1 MSYYLREILDITRG
15 GVINTTGIR
24 ARTGV
29 FANAN
34 TVTAAVSETVTANL
48 VDTNRLIVRGQ
59 TAGSGGFAADSID
72 VANAIFGNVQVTG
85 GITALGSNAISFR
98 WLSVANFPPAASHEG
113 SFAYAEDTGIMY
125 YARDGAWLEVSSAQ
139 VGAQVQGSAASYLY
153 IGTFGGEDTVDLT
166 IRVGQRLARA
176 VISKASGA
184 GPPALSSVVSP
195 TPESMPAFTLYSQPM
210 ADTYRVWVLG
220 GGTGGEIV
228 EALAS
233 TRAVYQ
239 NEGLGFS
246 ATQPANTTAIL
257 LGVSTAGARLGIGL
271 RDPTQALDVVGN
283 VRASGTVV
291 ATALTGNLSGGS
303 VTLTG
308 ALAAAAVTASGN
320 VEASNVR
327 ASGKISALLGFTGG
341 LTGDVL
347 GNVTAAGNIVAAG
360 NVNAANM
367 RVTSVVTAAS
377 FVGPLTG
384 NVTAQGNVNAA
395 NVRAT
400 DTVTAATLRGNLVAT
415 GNVDAGNVIAVANV
429 HAANVRATDT
439 VSATTLQ
446 GNLVA
451 ENVTLSGNLSVAN
464 VAVTPAELG
473 YLGGVS
479 SAIQT
484 QLAAKAN
491 TANPSANTLV
501 IQPSTNLR
509 DFVNTHAVTWHS
521 DSSAQLTVNGLY
533 LNDVIDTA
541 ADGGGQHVA
550 YTGVPGRPL
559 TLVIQPYSGM
569 PILPKGWQGTAS
581 WVVAKSYH
589 PSSATNDG
597 VELQTSLDGSYW
609 TTVATYRPATT
620 STVFDGSYTFGAQL
634 ERDTYLRLRMK
645 ASYSASIT
653 PNIKFYSLSVSS
665 HPLEFRGIVERQLAL
680 SVPVHLFVSPAG
692 SDANAGTVADPLQ
705 TLTAARDKA
714 RTLRSAGNPIVVN
727 IRQGVY
733 TTPLALTEADS
744 GVTFLAFNGEKVV
757 LSPGRFLSAADFVPI
772 DAVTHAAVYAKLSPA
787 IRSSVLVASVPG
799 LDLADG
805 AWGFNVQGVR
815 PRPRLFVDGELCDL
829 CRYPKKSTPYTEWP
843 RLASVVTASGAGQAF
858 TYDSAFTRPT
868 TWSAS
873 DDVWVTGLP
882 TKSWAV
888 VHSRAILNAG
898 TSTVTLATPYTV
910 YSLEGPT
917 TNYAQW
923 MYFENVAEELVDP
936 GEYHI
941 DVVNNLVYLIPP
953 TSWTAASEIAF
964 TNDTAAGVAMVTVTD
979 AADVTLRGLT
989 CAHSTSP
996 LISVVRGTN
1005 ITIAEC
1011 ALTNSNE
1018 RGVSVYGI
1026 DCSVEACSFR
1036 NLGTSG
1042 ASIAG
1047 GNLGRLVFAGN
1058 NKIQGCTVDECGV
1071 FNGAYNCGF
1080 ALSGVRNII
1089 RNNRFLRAQ
1098 GQFITWSAIPGNH
1111 GALIEN
1117 NEFYDAS
1124 AIFLDGGAIY
1134 GGAYEDPRWLDN
1146 TIRYNVFR
1154 CKGLSADLHTFGLQK
1169 PCVYLDYLGG
1179 GWTVCENVF
1188 HGAKDAVL
1196 VNGGHRNAIRDN
1208 YFVEC
1213 RVAINFTEP
1222 TSSINSSVLPS
1233 LRTKW
1238 QAVWDLVLSQ
1248 PSFAASE
1255 LAAAFPHLLTLL
1267 ANGQTITTLPTTF
1280 TLRVE
1285 NNVANS
1291 SRSAFAFL
1299 AQGSTVTGLPY
1310 LKSKGNVLEPDS
1322 TACMTLASQRLSMSI
1337 PFLVERF
1344 GGKTL
1349 MTFSNNPTQYVY
1361 LGTYGQGS
1369 GYTEVA
1375 GTVDIEIRDT
1385 GNSRFAVSRYT
1396 VVKSYNVVPVVAT
1409 ALTPGNSST
1418 PQYTFFAE
1426 MVGVNAYRLWVFG
1439 GGFVSTSGGAEYKI
1453 STAGIFKNEA
1463 LGSSATQP
1471 AGTTLLGIGLTTAG
1485 TKVGINLPANTQLVS
1500 TLQVHGTANVTT
1512 SLQVSGATSTAAAP
1526 TLTLTD
1532 AQTGLFRP
1540 EANVLAVSTAA
1551 AERLRVTA
1559 TGNVGI
1565 GTIAPTAKLH
1575 VAGNVAVD
1583 GALMKSN
1590 WFRGNAATQNTTTA
1604 DLGTLPD
1611 LVMASPAEREAAASS
1626 LLARPGPTGA
1636 TAWTDMVWAEGAGL
1650 FVAVGTG
1657 AVVAT
1662 SPNGIVWTTRAVT
1675 NSQWNTVVYS
1685 AERREFV
1692 ALAVGT
1698 GPRAMVSTDGAV
1710 TWVTGTTANDTA
1722 LWASIAWAPSLNLY
1736 AAVAASGST
1745 LVMTSP
1751 DAQTWTAVSGVTATG
1766 WQRLVWADTFGMFI
1780 AVGFGTGFLMTSSN
1794 GTTWTTR
1801 AMAASLTWRSLAF
1814 APELGMAVAVAQTGV
1829 GSRVATTKDGITWTL
1844 RATPEQDWR
1853 AVAWSGSLGTFL
1865 AFARDGATRAMSSA
1879 DGINWV
1885 TRASGDD
1892 AALWHR
1898 VVWARGLS
1906 IFCALSN
1913 TGNVVATSRPLLPTS
1928 KTTIVM
1934 NPAFFSANAQTG
1946 GVAFGGDVAA
1956 KSLQVTSTTA
1966 TAAAPALTLTDAQ
1979 SGLFRPAANVVAIST
1994 ASTERLRV
2002 SATGN
2007 VGIGTQDPS
2016 AKLHVAGTFRAD
2028 DTITAPSAVIANVT
2042 STTMQVSSITTDQ
2055 LQITEGGGVAI
2066 AGAFTLRADV
2076 ATGLTVDGD
2085 VYQYNGNIYG
2095 QGAGITGFK
2104 ERQNPNMEGRLA
2116 EYANSARRLY
2126 VSTTGSDANHGKSR
2140 DKALRT
2146 IKKAAAL
2153 AVFGT
2158 VIWVE
2163 AGVYTENNPI
2173 YIPSNVAVLGDS
2185 LRNTLLLAANPRLD
2199 YFHCANMNYFSQ
2211 LRFIDLRA
2219 PGYCCAFPCALTAVE
2234 VVAQGITAPG
2244 DRLMTST
2251 RVPIL
2256 FSPEAPTGYYLANQP
2271 PLPEDA
2277 DLVEAA
2283 IAGLVEG
2290 FALVVANGVNTPF
2303 PDGALRNAGGYR
2315 RASDLLLA
2323 NKALLQAKVL
2333 AWVVLQPFY
2342 AAYTPEQQVALVAT
2356 CSRDVGYIVDGL
2368 AADLVAGS
2376 YLTTL
2381 EYAGRYFEGA
2391 VSVLPP
2397 DQRTPTIDAIRQL
2410 GYADPLNPPAGP
2422 AYAIKVA
2429 TETAIAIAEPGLPQL
2444 YFGVQS
2450 SEDSVAP
2457 GETMAS
2463 AIARLESLLD
2473 GFAAVVASPSAQ
2485 FGAAAASLVR
2495 GAGQSRI
2502 ADVIDARASSLKT
2515 KVIAWTEDAANG
2527 VTLGPDNKARCA
2539 RDVGFILE
2547 AVAYDLRNGSF
2558 LRSREYAL
2566 KYYRG
2571 SGLSYLPPGQVT
2583 PTVNAILYLKSQIV
2597 VAALAATAA
2606 GNMFDGNPSTTYE
2619 SLLAYRNL
2627 NGSTDAVGATITV
2640 ELPGPKMYV
2649 GYRVKRA
2656 NLKKWR
2662 LEARETPTSAWTTV
2676 HEVDGVQA
2684 AVTDATGAALET
2696 EEAVL
2701 RASALFQ
2708 GMAVVIEDLGNE
2720 AAWSQAAFENAG
2732 GFTTAASLL
2741 LANKSFLQAEVVA
2754 WVVVQQFYVA
2764 LTGDQKLALQDKC
2777 TRDVGFLVDAVVG
2790 DLRVGGFSRSQ
2801 EAALAYYNGAVSRLV
2816 TPGTVTPTADAVRRL
2831 GVLAASCIRNVA
2843 PADGESLQSAVFQ
2856 AFDDAAS
2863 SDVGVTYGTTALAG
2877 YSFYR
2882 LVMLQS
2888 QGSLNTFRV
2897 GNLEFL
2903 EMDLPD
2909 AYVDGPNTLYTVID
2923 SFDVEDG
2930 GSGYDPLAPP
2940 TVTVLNADGTSP
2952 VASGG
2957 EQAQATAV
2965 IVDGAVA
2972 RVRLNLKTFS
2982 SVQSLQITN
2991 GGAGYTA
2998 APTVVFGVGTATRVA
3013 RALSWIDKTGRVV
3026 RVEVLDGGAGYSA
3039 APSAIF
3045 VPTNGTSP
3053 TTPATA
3059 VASMQGTRDPGR
3071 EWSLARGKKYEGGAA
3086 TVTVSAPSG
3095 VGGVTARVVAIMA
3108 DDYADLGVPVYD
3120 PTDGDGELRR
3130 NVDERGRL
3138 RALKIRHRGYGYY
3151 DTPAENPPFVSVLAP
3166 TAIRPFITGSPY
3178 VQNCSNI
3185 TGPFDTDGEKVPV
3198 TWPLPWNPSNIYN
3211 VPGPN
3216 VGYDPA
3222 KPSNPAKGVRTLDNY
3237 GSGGGIRID
3246 GRCPLPLSP
3255 LRSFVVDAFT
3265 QVSQC
3270 GIGFF
3275 LTNLAYS
3282 QFVSTFGTFCTIHAL
3297 ATGGS
3302 FGNFSNS
3309 VTDFGRYGLL
3319 ARGYYRVPY
3328 LKATVLPIPEADLV
3342 SFDKTYIRTFNSK
3355 PYYGSQ
3361 LATVTFLT
3369 AGKGYVTI
3377 PGSPGFPT
3385 VTIAPP
3391 WVVDQQRDQEQ
3402 AQASVAIDVST
3413 SILKELN
3420 LNPDFQGKGYR
3431 SVPAVAIQ
3439 PPSGYNPELTQPGIV
3454 PAVGEAVL
3462 RGVPMIRVRIT
3473 GGLPLRFANNR
3484 KPDTLSI
3491 VRIHGKFYTV
3501 QGASLVTDAVDS
3513 DTYDV
3518 AFGGTEGAPPYVDV
3532 GHNIAFF
3539 QVSYLS
3545 TGGHVF
3551 EYVGDLERGGTYNS
3565 LPEYGG
3571 IPSSANEIKYE
3582 LPAKVFFTASDH
3594 LGNQRVGEF
3603 FSINQATGS
3612 VKLDAKNFDLT
3623 RISSLGPFLRDGV
3636 AQGVVMREVSANEGL
3651 KASTGAADPSTVPT
3665 QSAVKTY
3672 VDKRAVPIDGVGI
3685 VDGAF
3690 LRWNN
3695 GVSQKYEWASAV
3707 AEDLGVISVVLRAD
3721 VINGLVADGDAK
3733 IFGNLTVDS
3742 LITEVGLQTPQM
3754 ALQAG
3759 TEVAPALTVGSAQ
3772 GGVFGPAANVVAIS
3786 TAGGERMRVTPAG
3799 DVGIGTLA
3807 PSAKLHVAGN
3817 AAIDGSVIVSGN
3829 LSSTGAINGVAP
3841 LELAY
3846 LAGIRT
3852 PATFVAKFIDVTAYG
3867 LKGDGSIDNTPL
3879 LQQLIDD
3886 IPAGF
3891 PDYFTISLLFPRGNF
3906 RFGSPVVLKHLST
3919 TIRGSGMHTTTLRI
3933 TDQSP
3938 TTNFISSSFFDSTY
3952 GQKCTVEIYDLSL
3965 RSTGTGREGTADP
3978 TNPYVTGALLDLS
3991 NAILLSMRNV
4001 FVEAWDR
4008 IGIRLTGVSFL
4019 VMTHVQVD
4027 NYTNTCLVKHGGSGD
4042 FVNCLFRQRSVA
4054 FDSAAGVGIGGSTRG
4069 PCVYMS
4075 GETPGMVFAGNRL
4088 GGGGPK
4094 YISKVAS
4101 IVVGGTT
4108 ATLTTVQAHML
4119 QVGDLV
4125 LLSGTGVAAY
4135 DWKGFTVVSVP
4146 TSTTL
4151 TFGVLAG
4158 TAGTSTGLATSRHVS
4173 LLIDNEP
4180 KSASGAFNESMFA
4193 NNMFEAQTGS
4203 EDVKLNKSP
4212 GSCSVLIDATQG
4224 PREMA
4229 GNQFTANYYDFGA
4242 IGLYARSGTGTSS
4255 QVRGLSIV
4263 GGSFQSYEAAV
4274 RLAGCRHV
4282 VISGI
4287 QTNGQG
4293 DFFGATSPPGHAA
4306 LLVDDTY
4313 SSVLTRGLTVYGC
4326 NLGAPRSHDP
4336 AGGPYNEFDHAIKLI
4351 TPGGMTDITVS
4362 DNELVGNVSVFVQE
4376 NGQLAASARVVVHHN
4391 RQYILGNPTVVLSR
4405 PAAAVVD
4412 VGLSDH
4418 VEITSTGTPVTTL
4431 QPAWYGRELVVI
4443 ARGGSVAIGGSVTL
4457 ASGVPQKLFYD
4468 GTAWLSM

>member
-34 TVTAAVSETVTANL
+34 TVTAGVSETVTANL

-59 TAGSGGFAADSID
+59 STNGSGGFTADAID

-85 GITALGSNAISFR
+85 AITALGSNNAISFR

-125 YARDGAWLEVSSAQ
+125 YAREGTWLEVSSAQ
-139 VGAQVQGSAASYLY
+139 VGAQVQGSAAAYLY
-153 IGTFGGEDTVDLT
+153 IGTFGGQDAVDLT
-166 IRVGQRLARA
+166 LRVGQRLARA

-210 ADTYRVWVLG
+210 ADTYRLWVLG
-220 GGTGGEIV
+220 GGTGGETV
-228 EALAS
+228 DALAS
-233 TRAVYQ
+233 TRAAFQ
-239 NEGLGFS
+239 NEALGFS
-246 ATQPANTTAIL
+246 ATQPANTAAL
-257 LGVSTAGARLGIGL
+257 VLGVSTAGARLGIGL

-283 VRASGTVV
+283 VRASGAVV
-291 ATALTGNLSGGS
+291 ATALTGNLSGSS

-308 ALAAAAVTASGN
+308 AMAAAAVTASGN

-327 ASGKISALLGFTGG
+327 ASGTISAVLGFTGG

-360 NVNAANM
+360 NVNAANV

-377 FVGPLTG
+377 FAGPLTG
-384 NVTAQGNVNAA
+384 NVTAPGNVNAA

-415 GNVDAGNVIAVANV
+415 GNVDAGNVVAVANV
-429 HAANVRATDT
+429 NAANVRATDT
-439 VSATTLQ
+439 VSAATLR

-451 ENVTLSGNLSVAN
+451 TAN
-464 VAVTPAELG
+464 VDAGNVNAVTA
-473 YLGGVS
+473 VR
-479 SAIQT
+479 AAT
-484 QLAAKAN
+484 LAA
-491 TANPSANTLV
+491 T
-501 IQPSTNLR
+501 
-509 DFVNTHAVTWHS
+509 
-521 DSSAQLTVNGLY
+521 
-533 LNDVIDTA
+533 
-541 ADGGGQHVA
+541 
-550 YTGVPGRPL
+550 
-559 TLVIQPYSGM
+559 
-569 PILPKGWQGTAS
+569 GTA
-581 WVVAKSYH
+581 
-589 PSSATNDG
+589 
-597 VELQTSLDGSYW
+597 
-609 TTVATYRPATT
+609 
-620 STVFDGSYTFGAQL
+620 
-634 ERDTYLRLRMK
+634 
-645 ASYSASIT
+645 
-653 PNIKFYSLSVSS
+653 
-665 HPLEFRGIVERQLAL
+665 
-680 SVPVHLFVSPAG
+680 
-692 SDANAGTVADPLQ
+692 
-705 TLTAARDKA
+705 
-714 RTLRSAGNPIVVN
+714 
-727 IRQGVY
+727 
-733 TTPLALTEADS
+733 
-744 GVTFLAFNGEKVV
+744 
-757 LSPGRFLSAADFVPI
+757 
-772 DAVTHAAVYAKLSPA
+772 
-787 IRSSVLVASVPG
+787 
-799 LDLADG
+799 
-805 AWGFNVQGVR
+805 
-815 PRPRLFVDGELCDL
+815 
-829 CRYPKKSTPYTEWP
+829 
-843 RLASVVTASGAGQAF
+843 
-858 TYDSAFTRPT
+858 
-868 TWSAS
+868 
-873 DDVWVTGLP
+873 
-882 TKSWAV
+882 
-888 VHSRAILNAG
+888 
-898 TSTVTLATPYTV
+898 
-910 YSLEGPT
+910 
-917 TNYAQW
+917 
-923 MYFENVAEELVDP
+923 
-936 GEYHI
+936 
-941 DVVNNLVYLIPP
+941 
-953 TSWTAASEIAF
+953 TAASF
-964 TNDTAAGVAMVTVTD
+964 VGPLTGNVTAAGISAGSGTD
-979 AADVTLRGLT
+979 
-989 CAHSTSP
+989 
-996 LISVVRGTN
+996 
-1005 ITIAEC
+1005 
-1011 ALTNSNE
+1011 
-1018 RGVSVYGI
+1018 
-1026 DCSVEACSFR
+1026 
-1036 NLGTSG
+1036 
-1042 ASIAG
+1042 
-1047 GNLGRLVFAGN
+1047 
-1058 NKIQGCTVDECGV
+1058 
-1071 FNGAYNCGF
+1071 
-1080 ALSGVRNII
+1080 
-1089 RNNRFLRAQ
+1089 
-1098 GQFITWSAIPGNH
+1098 
-1111 GALIEN
+1111 
-1117 NEFYDAS
+1117 
-1124 AIFLDGGAIY
+1124 
-1134 GGAYEDPRWLDN
+1134 
-1146 TIRYNVFR
+1146 
-1154 CKGLSADLHTFGLQK
+1154 
-1169 PCVYLDYLGG
+1169 
-1179 GWTVCENVF
+1179 
-1188 HGAKDAVL
+1188 
-1196 VNGGHRNAIRDN
+1196 
-1208 YFVEC
+1208 
-1213 RVAINFTEP
+1213 
-1222 TSSINSSVLPS
+1222 
-1233 LRTKW
+1233 
-1238 QAVWDLVLSQ
+1238 
-1248 PSFAASE
+1248 
-1255 LAAAFPHLLTLL
+1255 
-1267 ANGQTITTLPTTF
+1267 
-1280 TLRVE
+1280 
-1285 NNVANS
+1285 
-1291 SRSAFAFL
+1291 
-1299 AQGSTVTGLPY
+1299 
-1310 LKSKGNVLEPDS
+1310 
-1322 TACMTLASQRLSMSI
+1322 TLA
-1337 PFLVERF
+1337 
-1344 GGKTL
+1344 
-1349 MTFSNNPTQYVY
+1349 
-1361 LGTYGQGS
+1361 
-1369 GYTEVA
+1369 
-1375 GTVDIEIRDT
+1375 
-1385 GNSRFAVSRYT
+1385 
-1396 VVKSYNVVPVVAT
+1396 
-1409 ALTPGNSST
+1409 
-1418 PQYTFFAE
+1418 
-1426 MVGVNAYRLWVFG
+1426 
-1439 GGFVSTSGGAEYKI
+1439 I
-1453 STAGIFKNEA
+1453 STAG
-1463 LGSSATQP
+1463 
-1471 AGTTLLGIGLTTAG
+1471 
-1485 TKVGINLPANTQLVS
+1485 
-1500 TLQVHGTANVTT
+1500 
-1512 SLQVSGATSTAAAP
+1512 
-1526 TLTLTD
+1526 
-1532 AQTGLFRP
+1532 
-1540 EANVLAVSTAA
+1540 
-1551 AERLRVTA
+1551 
-1559 TGNVGI
+1559 
-1565 GTIAPTAKLH
+1565 
-1575 VAGNVAVD
+1575 
-1583 GALMKSN
+1583 
-1590 WFRGNAATQNTTTA
+1590 
-1604 DLGTLPD
+1604 
-1611 LVMASPAEREAAASS
+1611 
-1626 LLARPGPTGA
+1626 
-1636 TAWTDMVWAEGAGL
+1636 
-1650 FVAVGTG
+1650 
-1657 AVVAT
+1657 
-1662 SPNGIVWTTRAVT
+1662 
-1675 NSQWNTVVYS
+1675 
-1685 AERREFV
+1685 
-1692 ALAVGT
+1692 
-1698 GPRAMVSTDGAV
+1698 
-1710 TWVTGTTANDTA
+1710 
-1722 LWASIAWAPSLNLY
+1722 
-1736 AAVAASGST
+1736 
-1745 LVMTSP
+1745 
-1751 DAQTWTAVSGVTATG
+1751 
-1766 WQRLVWADTFGMFI
+1766 
-1780 AVGFGTGFLMTSSN
+1780 
-1794 GTTWTTR
+1794 
-1801 AMAASLTWRSLAF
+1801 
-1814 APELGMAVAVAQTGV
+1814 
-1829 GSRVATTKDGITWTL
+1829 
-1844 RATPEQDWR
+1844 
-1853 AVAWSGSLGTFL
+1853 
-1865 AFARDGATRAMSSA
+1865 
-1879 DGINWV
+1879 
-1885 TRASGDD
+1885 
-1892 AALWHR
+1892 
-1898 VVWARGLS
+1898 
-1906 IFCALSN
+1906 
-1913 TGNVVATSRPLLPTS
+1913 
-1928 KTTIVM
+1928 
-1934 NPAFFSANAQTG
+1934 
-1946 GVAFGGDVAA
+1946 
-1956 KSLQVTSTTA
+1956 
-1966 TAAAPALTLTDAQ
+1966 
-1979 SGLFRPAANVVAIST
+1979 
-1994 ASTERLRV
+1994 TERMRIT
-2002 SATGN
+2002 AQGN
-2007 VGIGTQDPS
+2007 VGIGTQDPL
-2016 AKLHVAGTFRAD
+2016 AKLHVAGTLRAD
-2028 DTITAPSAVIANVT
+2028 DTITAPRAVIANVT

-2116 EYANSARRLY
+2116 DYANSARRLY

-2234 VVAQGITAPG
+2234 VVGQGITAPG

-2271 PLPEDA
+2271 PLPENA
-2277 DLVEAA
+2277 DLVGAA

-2290 FALVVANGVNTPF
+2290 FALVVQGGVNTPF
-2303 PDGALRNAGGYR
+2303 PEGALRNAGGYR

-2342 AAYTPEQQVALVAT
+2342 AAYTPEQQAALVAT

-2368 AADLVAGS
+2368 AVDLVAGS

-2391 VSVLPP
+2391 ASVLPP
-2397 DQRTPTIDAIRQL
+2397 DQRTPTINAIRQL
-2410 GYADPLNPPAGP
+2410 GYADPLNPAAGP
-2422 AYAIKVA
+2422 AYAIQVA
-2429 TETAIAIAEPGLPQL
+2429 TETPIAVAEPGLPQL

-2450 SEDSVAP
+2450 SEDSVSP

-2515 KVIAWTEDAANG
+2515 KVIAWTEDPANG
-2527 VTLGPDNKARCA
+2527 VTLGPDNKTRCA

-2547 AVAYDLRNGSF
+2547 AVAFDLRNGSF
-2558 LRSREYAL
+2558 LRSREYAM
-2566 KYYRG
+2566 KYYTG
-2571 SGLSYLPPGQVT
+2571 SGLSYLPPNQVT

-2597 VAALAATAA
+2597 VAALAATDA

-2662 LEARETPTSAWTTV
+2662 LEARETPTSAWTVV

-2708 GMAVVIEDLGNE
+2708 GMAAVIEELGNE

-2754 WVVVQQFYVA
+2754 WVVVQQFYVD
-2764 LTGDQKLALQDKC
+2764 LTGTAKVALRDKC

-2801 EAALAYYNGAVSRLV
+2801 EAALAYYNGAISRLV

-2856 AFDDAAS
+2856 AFDDAAA

-2877 YSFYR
+2877 YSYYR

-2940 TVTVLNADGTSP
+2940 TVTVLNKDGTSP
-2952 VASGG
+2952 AANGG

-2965 IVDGAVA
+2965 VVDGAVA

-2991 GGAGYTA
+2991 GGAGYTT
-2998 APTVVFGVGTATRVA
+2998 APAVVFGAGTATRVA

-3039 APSAIF
+3039 APSATF
-3045 VPTNGTSP
+3045 VATDGTSP

-3071 EWSLARGKKYEGGAA
+3071 EWSLARGKKYEGGEAR
-3086 TVTVSAPSG
+3086 VIVSAPPG

-3120 PTDGDGELRR
+3120 LTDGAGELRR

-3166 TAIRPFITGSPY
+3166 TAIRPYITGSPY

-3198 TWPLPWNPSNIYN
+3198 TWPLPWEPSNIYN
-3211 VPGPN
+3211 VLGGPKYN
-3216 VGYDPA
+3216 PT

-3342 SFDKTYIRTFNSK
+3342 SFDKTYIRTYNNR

-3369 AGKGYVTI
+3369 AGKGYYQI
-3377 PGSPGFPT
+3377 PGNPEFPT

-3391 WVVDQQRDQEQ
+3391 WVVDQQQDQEL

-3420 LNPDFQGKGYR
+3420 LNPEFQGKGYR
-3431 SVPAVAIQ
+3431 SVPAVTIQ
-3439 PPSGYNPELTQPGIV
+3439 PPSGYNPELAQPGIV

-3501 QGASLVTDAVDS
+3501 QGASLVFDETDPDRYEP

-3545 TGGHVF
+3545 TGSHVF

-3651 KASTGAADPSTVPT
+3651 RASTGAADPSTVPT

-3672 VDKRAVPIDGVGI
+3672 VDKRAVPIEGVGTP
-3685 VDGAF
+3685 DGYF

-3695 GVSQKYEWASAV
+3695 GVDQKYEWAPAV

-3742 LITEVGLQTPQM
+3742 LITEVGLATPQM
-3754 ALQAG
+3754 ALEGG
-3759 TEVAPALTVGSAQ
+3759 TAAAPALTVGSAQ
-3772 GGVFGPAANVVAIS
+3772 SGVFGVGQDIVVS
-3786 TAGGERMRVTPAG
+3786 TTASERVRVTAAG
-3799 DVGIGTLA
+3799 DVGIGTLPA
-3807 PSAKLHVAGN
+3807 AKLHVAGN
-3817 AAIDGSVIVSGN
+3817 VLATGNVICAGLSIAPGPSAAPEV
-3829 LSSTGAINGVAP
+3829 NGQ
-3841 LELAY
+3841 L
-3846 LAGIRT
+3846 
-3852 PATFVAKFIDVTAYG
+3852 TFE
-3867 LKGDGSIDNTPL
+3867 
-3879 LQQLIDD
+3879 
-3886 IPAGF
+3886 
-3891 PDYFTISLLFPRGNF
+3891 FTNDTT
-3906 RFGSPVVLKHLST
+3906 V
-3919 TIRGSGMHTTTLRI
+3919 TIRGRDASG
-3933 TDQSP
+3933 
-3938 TTNFISSSFFDSTY
+3938 
-3952 GQKCTVEIYDLSL
+3952 VV
-3965 RSTGTGREGTADP
+3965 RS
-3978 TNPYVTGALLDLS
+3978 
-3991 NAILLSMRNV
+3991 
-4001 FVEAWDR
+4001 
-4008 IGIRLTGVSFL
+4008 
-4019 VMTHVQVD
+4019 
-4027 NYTNTCLVKHGGSGD
+4027 
-4042 FVNCLFRQRSVA
+4042 
-4054 FDSAAGVGIGGSTRG
+4054 
-4069 PCVYMS
+4069 
-4075 GETPGMVFAGNRL
+4075 
-4088 GGGGPK
+4088 
-4094 YISKVAS
+4094 
-4101 IVVGGTT
+4101 
-4108 ATLTTVQAHML
+4108 ATLT
-4119 QVGDLV
+4119 
-4125 LLSGTGVAAY
+4125 
-4135 DWKGFTVVSVP
+4135 
-4146 TSTTL
+4146 
-4151 TFGVLAG
+4151 LA
-4158 TAGTSTGLATSRHVS
+4158 
-4173 LLIDNEP
+4173 
-4180 KSASGAFNESMFA
+4180 
-4193 NNMFEAQTGS
+4193 
-4203 EDVKLNKSP
+4203 
-4212 GSCSVLIDATQG
+4212 
-4224 PREMA
+4224 
-4229 GNQFTANYYDFGA
+4229 
-4242 IGLYARSGTGTSS
+4242 
-4255 QVRGLSIV
+4255 
-4263 GGSFQSYEAAV
+4263 
-4274 RLAGCRHV
+4274 
-4282 VISGI
+4282 
-4287 QTNGQG
+4287 
-4293 DFFGATSPPGHAA
+4293 
-4306 LLVDDTY
+4306 
-4313 SSVLTRGLTVYGC
+4313 
-4326 NLGAPRSHDP
+4326 
-4336 AGGPYNEFDHAIKLI
+4336 
-4351 TPGGMTDITVS
+4351 
-4362 DNELVGNVSVFVQE
+4362 
-4376 NGQLAASARVVVHHN
+4376 
-4391 RQYILGNPTVVLSR
+4391 
-4405 PAAAVVD
+4405 
-4412 VGLSDH
+4412 
-4418 VEITSTGTPVTTL
+4418 
-4431 QPAWYGRELVVI
+4431 
-4443 ARGGSVAIGGSVTL
+4443 
-4457 ASGVPQKLFYD
+4457 
-4468 GTAWLSM
+4468 